1 MSIEN
6 RLKNQNVTVI
16 DAVSYNGKYVDSRI
30 IRKRAISATVALAAL
45 ICFVV
50 IILL

>member
-6 RLKNQNVTVI
+6 SLNKKNVKVI
-16 DAVSYNGKYVDSRI
+16 DAISYNGKYVDSSI
-30 IRKRAISATVALAAL
+30 VRKRAIYATVAVAAL
-45 ICFVV
+45 ICFIV